1 MRYAFQVGIKNH
13 MIAYGLTQ
21 KIIVRINEDGVEMN
35 SLMRLCRGNI
45 IYQQQEINQGIPHI
59 FGRLWILPKSKSF
72 IAMDLET
79 LRKYCLEKNRT
90 TESFPF
96 GESTLV
102 FKVSGKMFLLIGL
115 DNLPLQF
122 NVKCDPEKAEMLR
135 EEYSSVIPA
144 FHMNKKH
151 WNTIILNGQ
160 LTTKQIREMI
170 DESYALVVRSLPLK
184 ERKKL
189 GKN

>member
-1 MRYAFQVGIKNH
+1 
-13 MIAYGLTQ
+13 
-21 KIIVRINEDGVEMN
+21 
-35 SLMRLCRGNI
+35 
-45 IYQQQEINQGIPHI
+45 
-59 FGRLWILPKSKSF
+59 
-72 IAMDLET
+72 MDLET
-79 LRKYCLEKNRT
+79 IRKYCLKKKST

-115 DNLPLQF
+115 ENFPLQF
-122 NVKCDPEKAEMLR
+122 NVKCDPEKAEELR

-151 WNTIILNGQ
+151 WNTIVLNGQ
-160 LTTKQIREMI
+160 ISAKLIWQWI
-170 DESYALVVRSLPLK
+170 DDSYTLVVKSLPLK

-189 GKN
+189 D